1 MVDWRLKH
9 DGGADTMLTSPQ
21 DEGSPLFSS
30 LLCFCG
36 RGVSKLT
43 INGPLIF
50 SLFLPLIKISH
61 EKRLNG
67 QINGVN
73 NGVNNDNFERP

>member
-1 MVDWRLKH
+1 MRRQPIIFIIIVFL
-9 DGGADTMLTSPQ
+9 G
-21 DEGSPLFSS
+21 E
-30 LLCFCG
+30 
-36 RGVSKLT
+36 GVSKLT

-61 EKRLNG
+61 EKRFNG

-73 NGVNNDNFERP
+73 NGVNNDNFERPYLMELKKKKIGSSQLQAMT

>member
-1 MVDWRLKH
+1 MMEVPTPCRQVPDK
-9 DGGADTMLTSPQ
+9 
-21 DEGSPLFSS
+21 GSPLFSS
-30 LLCFCG
+30 LVRFCG

-50 SLFLPLIKISH
+50 SLFLPLIKISC
-61 EKRLNG
+61 EKWLNG